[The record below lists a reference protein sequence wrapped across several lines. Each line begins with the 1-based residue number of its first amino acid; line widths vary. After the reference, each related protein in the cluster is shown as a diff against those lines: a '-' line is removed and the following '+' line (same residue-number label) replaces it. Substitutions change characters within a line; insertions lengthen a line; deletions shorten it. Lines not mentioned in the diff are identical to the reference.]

1 MSNQPAFYRKHQ
13 IDKQRQAKWEQ
24 MLAHL
29 CGEYDLG
36 PLSDLKNGRR
46 QELEG
51 ELEEHVERWSEADVD
66 DMTLEAKT
74 DFQKMLAEYH
84 ELGEQLLDILDDETP
99 DIPDQGEP
107 DIP

>member
-1 MSNQPAFYRKHQ
+1 MSDHPTFYQKHQ

-36 PLSDLKNGRR
+36 PLPDLNDSRR

-66 DMTLEAKT
+66 DLTLEAKT
-74 DFQKMLAEYH
+74 DFQKILAEYH
-84 ELGEQLLDILDDETP
+84 ELGEQLLDILYDENP
-99 DIPDQGEP
+99 KIPDQ
-107 DIP
+107 D